1 VLREQQKFNWKFR
14 MKRFFSS
21 LLYSEDGQG
30 LVELALVIP
39 ILLIVVIGIV
49 DFGRAVNYW
58 NDENHVANLG
68 ARYAAVGSTGG
79 VCNGTDYSTS
89 GHTLHDYLVCE
100 ATLDSTELANGS
112 GGGTGP
118 QGALNVCISAPTP
131 SFGSQVT
138 VKVST
143 NYNWLPMP
151 KVLGGSSTFAAT
163 PLAGTAT
170 MRLEQNP
177 SASVYTTTSPC

>member
-1 VLREQQKFNWKFR
+1 MR
-14 MKRFFSS
+14 RFFSN
-21 LLYSEDGQG
+21 LLHSEDGQG
-30 LVELALVIP
+30 LVELALALPV
-39 ILLIVVIGIV
+39 LLIVVIGIV

-58 NDENHVANLG
+58 NDENHIANLG

-79 VCNGTDYSTS
+79 VCNNTDYSQA

-100 ATLDSTELANGS
+100 ATLDSTALANGS
-112 GGGTGP
+112 SGTGP
-118 QGALNVCISAPTP
+118 QGPLNVCISAPTP

-143 NYNWLPMP
+143 SYTWLPLP

-163 PLAGTAT
+163 SLAGTAT

-177 SASVYTTTSPC
+177 SSSVYTTTSACS